1 MTSHLCRLICPG
13 LHRQEPRQDKPPAL
27 LRFPDVLP
35 DPTVGFLFF
44 ASSIPRKSVGTFMG
58 HSGLFFSCGF
68 LSCPAR
74 RSAGRHCVNFIA
86 FADRRGFSPI
96 PPRDN
101 KGALLVRRLFAF
113 WRYRTLPVI
122 TPRDFRGKASESV
135 DQKRGGRKQDIR
147 KGPPW
152 HGRKTGIGRRGKKD
166 GRYRKGDPHR
176 KKPWQEAKS
185 FPVWSPTRDLTDSL
199 PTFPSRHNHGDAKK
213 RRPLL
218 GS

>member
-1 MTSHLCRLICPG
+1 MFCRI
-13 LHRQEPRQDKPPAL
+13 PP
-27 LRFPDVLP
+27 
-35 DPTVGFLFF
+35 
-44 ASSIPRKSVGTFMG
+44 SVFCF
-58 HSGLFFSCGF
+58 SPLQSPESLSAPSWAILVSFFSCGF

-101 KGALLVRRLFAF
+101 KGDLLVRRLFAF

-152 HGRKTGIGRRGKKD
+152 HGRKRGIGRERKERKTGVTGREIPTEKSRG
-166 GRYRKGDPHR
+166 RKPGLSPSGAPHAIS
-176 KKPWQEAKS
+176 QTVS
-185 FPVWSPTRDLTDSL
+185 Q
-199 PTFPSRHNHGDAKK
+199 PSRHGTIMETPKSDV
-213 RRPLL
+213 
-218 GS
+218 SS